1 MRSTAAL
8 LESKNQVR
16 SIRKALIRELVAG
29 PFLDDNTLLT
39 EYSIDIP
46 HSCVGV
52 LRVPISVRY
61 FLLWYPARMKP
72 LLCSLR
78 LAHVPLGHFTVPHSH
93 PASHGFP
100 VMPGFD

>member
-16 SIRKALIRELVAG
+16 FIRKALVREVVAG

-39 EYSIDIP
+39 EYSVDIP

-52 LRVPISVRY
+52 LRVPIRVRY
-61 FLLWYPARMKP
+61 FAFGTR
-72 LLCSLR
+72 
-78 LAHVPLGHFTVPHSH
+78 
-93 PASHGFP
+93 
-100 VMPGFD
+100 PG